1 MLKGSPIR
9 PYPGSARLPSSRGA
23 VIEAISD
30 AASNTGG
37 ICVLQIINLQKGSSQ
52 IFSHSLYER
61 DQEIGR
67 LLNES
72 EKLKKEQA
80 LATGLV
86 SSLQREIAGKEQRIQ
101 QLEQEVGKMKK
112 ENREKDN
119 QIAVISAQVNS
130 SVIYHPERQC
140 LASWVRPSTIPG
152 LLQRIWELEREM
164 DRLQQDIQKH
174 CAEQESVRSKLAEK
188 IKVTV
193 WLWGMQRRAGTP
205 WRLVPLKMVTLEAK
219 CGTQVFLQW
228 YPGDVQR
235 CCVSCQ
241 PPEAHGLWQL
251 TCFITCVFAQTCL
264 KSSCS
269 SHNLREELKRLEA
282 MCLHPIISAVGAMV
296 VELARVPLTWL
307 EGMEQLLAGVEMDLH
322 SSGKGLCPHWAA
334 ASHPQF
340 LQKCRA

>member
-119 QIAVISAQVNS
+119 QIAVISAQ
-130 SVIYHPERQC
+130 
-140 LASWVRPSTIPG
+140 
-152 LLQRIWELEREM
+152 
-164 DRLQQDIQKH
+164 
-174 CAEQESVRSKLAEK
+174 
-188 IKVTV
+188 
-193 WLWGMQRRAGTP
+193 
-205 WRLVPLKMVTLEAK
+205 LVPLKMVTLEAK